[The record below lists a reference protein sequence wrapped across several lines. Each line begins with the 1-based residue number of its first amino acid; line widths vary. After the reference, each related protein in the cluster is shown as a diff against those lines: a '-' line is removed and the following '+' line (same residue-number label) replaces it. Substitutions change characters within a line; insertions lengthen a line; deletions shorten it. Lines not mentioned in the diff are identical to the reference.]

1 MNKFIR
7 GGFLSNRRTQIM
19 TCVGIIS
26 AVCAYLVGDSDLF
39 AAIQTLIAVAGVY
52 ILHKTKQNKGK

>member
-1 MNKFIR
+1 MNKFIQ
-7 GGFLSNRRTQIM
+7 GGFFANRRTQIM

-39 AAIQTLIAVAGVY
+39 AVIQTLIAVCGVY
-52 ILHKTKQNKGK
+52 VLHKTKQNKGK